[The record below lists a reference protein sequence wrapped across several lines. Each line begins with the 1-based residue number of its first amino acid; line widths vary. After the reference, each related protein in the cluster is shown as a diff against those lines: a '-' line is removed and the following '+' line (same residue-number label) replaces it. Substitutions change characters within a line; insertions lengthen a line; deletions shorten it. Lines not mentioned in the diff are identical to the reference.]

1 MRNPKS
7 LLSPLLRGAITLC
20 ASLCAATP
28 LGAMNL
34 DEFFRY
40 VEVNDVQIAPDGR
53 SLLCATQT
61 RNFENDRIESWIWRV
76 DLEPGAASPTRLTR
90 SGNDDRPRWAPD
102 SRSFVFRGRRD
113 EDSDRLYRMNA
124 FGGEPE
130 ALPRVEGD
138 LRDYEFSRD
147 GSQIYLSVGFDTAD
161 TSDGAPLDSDV
172 RRYDR
177 DARATE
183 LDRLDLATGKVSRLA
198 EINYDTSNLEVSPDG
213 ATIAFTTFTPSGLE
227 EDVRDAE
234 IFVIRSD
241 GTGLR
246 QLTRNYVDEEQELR
260 WSEDGRWIYFTAAG
274 DELADHDVI
283 TQSRLYRVSAEGGR
297 PEWLS
302 RAFTGSVGCSLLGGP
317 SYLAPRAGRPVLATA
332 QRGLDAPPAWLDET
346 AGTLSPMAFPSGI
359 TWGYSESLS
368 GRVAFLHSDIH
379 KAPEVWV
386 AGSVARLAEA
396 KCVTRFNAAFES
408 VPFASTLDFRYRA
421 PDGREVEGMLTF
433 PPGKEDERKLPL
445 LVSLHGGPE
454 FFVGH
459 YCMPGY
465 DEYRLLAAAR
475 GFLVFEPNYRGSY
488 GYGDAFHSDLVGR
501 PVSKPGQDVLAG
513 VEELVKQGLADPDRL
528 SVTGYSYGGYL
539 SNWLITHSDRFR
551 AAATGAGA
559 VNHVSAWGNHDLTAW
574 GEFLF
579 GGTPY
584 ERRELYERES
594 PFWLLPRVKTA
605 THIVTGET
613 DTTVPA
619 EEAYQLYRGLRLS
632 GAPTTL
638 LIFPGESHV
647 FSRPSHEREKIRSE
661 LAWLERY
668 GMSPRLAPV
677 RRPAPAHASGKKHG

>member
-1 MRNPKS
+1 MHKPQS
-7 LLSPLLRGAITLC
+7 LLKFPAAFALLAALAAAPAPLR
-20 ASLCAATP
+20 
-28 LGAMNL
+28 AMTL

-40 VEVNDVQIAPDGR
+40 VEVGDVQMAPDGR
-53 SLLCATQT
+53 SLLCVTQT
-61 RNFENDRIESWIWRV
+61 RNFEKDLIESWIWRV
-76 DLEPGAASPTRLTR
+76 GLEPGAGPPTRLTV
-90 SGNDDRPRWAPD
+90 SGSDDRPRWSPD
-102 SRSFVFRGRRD
+102 SRTFVFLGRRG

-130 ALPRVEGD
+130 ALPAMDGD
-138 LRDYEFSRD
+138 IRDYEYSRD
-147 GSQIYLSVGFDTAD
+147 GSRLYLSVGFDTAD
-161 TSDGAPLDSDV
+161 TTDGAPLDSDV

-177 DARATE
+177 DARASE
-183 LDRLDLATGKVSRLA
+183 LDALELATGKLSHLA
-198 EINYDTSNLEVSPDG
+198 EINYDVSNLEVSPDG
-213 ATIAFTTFTPSGLE
+213 ARIAFTTFTPSGLE

-234 IFVIRSD
+234 IFVIGAD
-241 GTGLR
+241 GAGLR
-246 QLTRNYVDEEQELR
+246 QLTHNYVDEEQELR

-274 DELADHDVI
+274 DELADHNVI
-283 TQSRLYRVSAEGGR
+283 TQSRLYRVGIEGGK
-297 PEWLS
+297 PEWQT
-302 RAFTGSVGCSLLGGP
+302 RGFTGSVGCYLLGGP
-317 SYLAPRAGRPVLATA
+317 SYLPPRAGRAALVTA
-332 QRGLDAPPAWLDET
+332 QRGLDASPAWLDEKT
-346 AGTLSPMAFPSGI
+346 GTLQPMAFPSGI
-359 TWGYSESLS
+359 TWGYAESPA
-368 GRVAFLHSDIH
+368 GRIAFLHSDIH
-379 KAPEVWV
+379 QAPEVWV
-386 AGSVARLAEA
+386 AESPARLAEA

-408 VPFASTLDFRYRA
+408 VPFARTRDFHYRA
-421 PDGREVEGMLTF
+421 PDGREIEGMLTY
-433 PPGKEDERKLPL
+433 PPGKEDARKLPL

-465 DEYRLLAAAR
+465 DEYRLLAASR

-488 GYGDAFHSDLVGR
+488 GYGDAFHSDLVGH

-513 VEELVKQGLADPDRL
+513 VEDLVKQGLADPDRL

-559 VNHVSAWGNHDLTAW
+559 ANHVSAWGNHDLTAW

-584 ERRELYERES
+584 ERRDLYERES

-647 FSRPSHEREKIRSE
+647 FNRPSHEKEKIRAE
-661 LAWLERY
+661 LAWLERH
-668 GMSPRLAPV
+668 GQSP
-677 RRPAPAHASGKKHG
+677 RPAPTRRPSAAHASGKKHG